1 MANHK
6 VSKSTYS
13 ECLVKR
19 KTGSAIHSITSFKF
33 FFFFFFLIFGAF
45 CDSRN

>member
-33 FFFFFFLIFGAF
+33 LLLFFLIFGAF